1 MCVKE
6 VRGERAEV
14 HESTSV
20 GASPGTE
27 AAAVGTGGG
36 GGSRPRPRPG
46 GSPGVGL
53 ATAACRRSPEA
64 LRQVVARGAV

>member
-1 MCVKE
+1 MKE

-36 GGSRPRPRPG
+36 GGSALTGCTMSSALIRQ
-46 GSPGVGL
+46 SEQF
-53 ATAACRRSPEA
+53 CRSSWMVFWFWCLDIVP
-64 LRQVVARGAV
+64 V

>member
-1 MCVKE
+1 MDISLDSRNKTE
-6 VRGERAEV
+6 VSLSEEL
-14 HESTSV
+14 
-20 GASPGTE
+20 GT
-27 AAAVGTGGG
+27 TGSG